1 MMVRTLKK
9 RPRNR
14 YYPDRVHTRE
24 IPLKDGK
31 RDTIVQW
38 IYDIRIVEWY
48 TTFLLQR
55 DIDALDVEDK
65 IQEIYYMICSIP
77 QEKWDE
83 LYEQGRYSISAYVTG
98 IVHQQI
104 VSSTSRIYYGYNRYR
119 EIVST
124 MDDLFWETYYDEH

>member
-1 MMVRTLKK
+1 MRTLK
-9 RPRNR
+9 RAPRNR
-14 YYPDRVHTRE
+14 FFADRVHTAE

-48 TTFLLQR
+48 TTFLLHKE
-55 DIDALDVEDK
+55 ITELDVEDK
-65 IQEIYYMICSIP
+65 IQEIYAMICDIS

-83 LYEQGRYSISAYVTG
+83 LYEQGKYSISAYVTG

-104 VSSTSRIYYGYNRYR
+104 VSATSRVYFKYNRYL
-119 EIVST
+119 EVMKT
-124 MDDLFWETYYDEH
+124 MDDLFWEKYYEEN

>member
-1 MMVRTLKK
+1 MITRK
-9 RPRNR
+9 RAPRNK
-14 YYPDRVHTRE
+14 YYPDTVHTAE
-24 IPLKDGK
+24 IPLKNGN

-38 IYDIRIVEWY
+38 IYDINIVEWY
-48 TTFLLQR
+48 TTYLLHREITEQ
-55 DIDALDVEDK
+55 DVEDK

-83 LYEQGRYSISAYVTG
+83 LYEQGKFSISAYVTG

-104 VSSTSRIYYGYNRYR
+104 VSSTSRLYYSYNRYR